1 MATMKENVTK
11 AGHKVAEKAKE
22 VGNKISEGAEKATD
36 WAKEKMHQAGNR
48 ADEAA
53 QKAGHATERAGEKTK
68 DETGGGCCSGH
79 YARQRTM
86 ECITTRP
93 GQPGR
98 VFCYRFPS
106 INSSASRRT
115 RPRSTRSVHH
125 GGSLNPGADSRSIC
139 STASWSQSFAF
150 SVSPTCWQAIA

>member
-1 MATMKENVTK
+1 MARQLQWLGLVPARCGTQREVLHRFGNEEAVMATMKENVTK

-79 YARQRTM
+79 
-86 ECITTRP
+86 
-93 GQPGR
+93 
-98 VFCYRFPS
+98 
-106 INSSASRRT
+106 
-115 RPRSTRSVHH
+115 
-125 GGSLNPGADSRSIC
+125 
-139 STASWSQSFAF
+139 
-150 SVSPTCWQAIA
+150 